1 MDVIKTEPEVDP
13 LAILSSDNTDTDE
26 KKPLTEEG
34 NLLDVQLIGMKT
46 EYADYSCDVKS
57 EIKVEDCPVPISFP
71 VVKTEVVEDSSDLE
85 RVKQQQ
91 KVKVSPVEDEVLPEG
106 IADNVEKSDS
116 SERDRTARDEEKLT
130 QCGSVIGDLSH
141 DSIKCSVCNKV
152 FPTLKSLKRHFR
164 YHTLKESFKCD
175 VCGKYFYDL
184 SSLKS
189 HALLHTGEVSFLCDV
204 CGKSFRQLS
213 ALITHKRL
221 HTGERPFTC
230 KVCGMCFRQLGNL
243 KNHSRIHTG
252 ERPFQCHLCG
262 ECFSR
267 SGNLKHHVRIHKG
280 ERPFKCDLCGNI
292 LRMLFRLFI

>member
-141 DSIKCSVCNKV
+141 DSIKCSGIFFVCYFDYLFNFTAAENSV
-152 FPTLKSLKRHFR
+152 VMYSFIVSVPREWNSLPQKIWGCQ
-164 YHTLKESFKCD
+164 TITTFK
-175 VCGKYFYDL
+175 
-184 SSLKS
+184 
-189 HALLHTGEVSFLCDV
+189 
-204 CGKSFRQLS
+204 
-213 ALITHKRL
+213 KRL
-221 HTGERPFTC
+221 NDF
-230 KVCGMCFRQLGNL
+230 
-243 KNHSRIHTG
+243 
-252 ERPFQCHLCG
+252 
-262 ECFSR
+262 
-267 SGNLKHHVRIHKG
+267 
-280 ERPFKCDLCGNI
+280 
-292 LRMLFRLFI
+292 LRAQSN